1 VKGKGRN
8 IKKEIKKINEEK
20 TNRFS
25 IFVLFKVLIF

>member
-1 VKGKGRN
+1 VKGRGRN
-8 IKKEIKKINEEK
+8 IEKEIKKINEEK